1 MLDLVEDDWV
11 AEFGLPS
18 YPLILLHF
26 TVFSVLPGLPV
37 LREPTQPQLASFSTA
52 ISALHF

>member
-1 MLDLVEDDWV
+1 M